1 MKLGNL
7 IIDIDGI
14 ELSDEDIEILRHPY
28 IGGVILFARNFS
40 SVDQIV
46 SLIKNIKSIR
56 SPSLVTYVDQEGGNV
71 QRFKDG
77 LTLLPP
83 LNLLGNKYMND
94 PFETIKLSEELGWL
108 IGYELR
114 HLGIDVNTAPVLDI
128 DYGRSNV
135 MSTRCFSTNPNNV
148 TLLSEAFIVG
158 AKKSGISS
166 ICKHY
171 PGHGYAKTDSHV
183 ELPVDSRD
191 LEDIYKK
198 DLMPYKK
205 AIDLNIEGI
214 MTSHVLYKNIDQ
226 YPPTIS
232 GKWLQILRNDLRYKG
247 LIYSDDLSMLAL
259 NEFGEMKDNV
269 LKSLNSGCNCIF
281 ICNDRDKVT
290 HILDNLILDITEEE
304 SNEIMKLSNNKSPRD
319 NIYKNK
325 KRLEIIENLE
335 RISETKQIEINL

>member
-83 LNLLGNKYMND
+83 LNLLGNKYMSD

>member
-1 MKLGNL
+1 MKLGKL

-14 ELSDEDIEILRHPY
+14 ELSGEDIEILRHPY

-40 SVDQIV
+40 SVEQII

-56 SPSLVTYVDQEGGNV
+56 SPSLITYVDQEGGNV

-77 LTLLPP
+77 FTLLPS
-83 LNLLGNKYMND
+83 LNLLGNKYIND
-94 PFETIKLSEELGWL
+94 PFESIKLSEELGWL
-108 IGYELR
+108 IGYELSYV
-114 HLGIDVNTAPVLDI
+114 GIDVNTAPVLDI

-135 MSTRCFSTNPNNV
+135 MNMRCFSDNPNNV
-148 TLLSEAFIVG
+148 TSLSEAYIIG

-183 ELPVDSRD
+183 ELPLDTRGFEV
-191 LEDIYKK
+191 IYKE
-198 DLMPYKK
+198 DLMPYKR

-214 MTSHVLYKNIDQ
+214 MTSHVLYKNVDQ

-232 GKWLQILRNDLRYKG
+232 EKWLQILRNDLRYKG
-247 LIYSDDLSMLAL
+247 LIYSDDLSMMAL
-259 NEFGEMKDNV
+259 NEFGEMEDNV
-269 LKSLNSGCNCIF
+269 LKSLSSGCNCIF
-281 ICNDRDKVT
+281 ICNDRDKVMQVLDNI
-290 HILDNLILDITEEE
+290 ILDSTEEE
-304 SNEIMKLSNNKSPRD
+304 SNKIMKLSNNIVID

-325 KRLEIIENLE
+325 KRLEIIGNLE
-335 RISETKQIEINL
+335 KISEKKQIEINL

>member
-83 LNLLGNKYMND
+83 LNLLGNKYMSD

-158 AKKSGISS
+158 AKKSGIFS

-325 KRLEIIENLE
+325 KRLKIKENLE
-335 RISETKQIEINL
+335 KISEKKQIEITI

>member
-1 MKLGNL
+1 MKLGKL

-14 ELSDEDIEILRHPY
+14 ELSGEDIEILRHPY

-40 SVDQIV
+40 SVEQII

-56 SPSLVTYVDQEGGNV
+56 SPSLITYVDQEGGNV

-77 LTLLPP
+77 FTLLPS
-83 LNLLGNKYMND
+83 LNLLGNKYIND
-94 PFETIKLSEELGWL
+94 PFESIKLSEELGWL
-108 IGYELR
+108 IGYELSYV
-114 HLGIDVNTAPVLDI
+114 GIDVNTAPVLDI

-135 MSTRCFSTNPNNV
+135 MNMRCFSDNPNNV
-148 TLLSEAFIVG
+148 TSLSEAYIIG

-183 ELPVDSRD
+183 ELPLDTRGFEV
-191 LEDIYKK
+191 IYKK
-198 DLMPYKK
+198 DLMPYKR

-214 MTSHVLYKNIDQ
+214 MTSHVLYKNVDQ

-232 GKWLQILRNDLRYKG
+232 EKWLQILRNDLRYKG
-247 LIYSDDLSMLAL
+247 LIYSDDLSMMAL
-259 NEFGEMKDNV
+259 NEFGEMEDNV
-269 LKSLNSGCNCIF
+269 LKSLSSGCNCIF
-281 ICNDRDKVT
+281 ICNDRVKVMQVLDNI
-290 HILDNLILDITEEE
+290 ILDSTEEE
-304 SNEIMKLSNNKSPRD
+304 SNKIMKLSNNIVID

-325 KRLEIIENLE
+325 KRLEIIGNLE
-335 RISETKQIEINL
+335 KISEKKQIEINL

>member
-1 MKLGNL
+1 MKLGKL

-14 ELSDEDIEILRHPY
+14 ELSGEDIEILRHPY

-40 SVDQIV
+40 SVEQII

-56 SPSLVTYVDQEGGNV
+56 SPSLITYVDQEGGNV

-77 LTLLPP
+77 FTLLPS
-83 LNLLGNKYMND
+83 LNLLGNKYIND
-94 PFETIKLSEELGWL
+94 PFESIKLSEELGWL
-108 IGYELR
+108 IGYELSYV
-114 HLGIDVNTAPVLDI
+114 GIDVNTAPVLDI

-135 MSTRCFSTNPNNV
+135 MNMRCFSDNPNNV
-148 TLLSEAFIVG
+148 TSLSEAYIIG

-183 ELPVDSRD
+183 ELPLDTRGFEV
-191 LEDIYKK
+191 IYKE
-198 DLMPYKK
+198 DLMPYKR

-214 MTSHVLYKNIDQ
+214 MTSHVLYKNVDQ

-232 GKWLQILRNDLRYKG
+232 EKWLQILRNDLRYKG
-247 LIYSDDLSMLAL
+247 LIYSDDLSMMAL
-259 NEFGEMKDNV
+259 NEFGEMEDNV
-269 LKSLNSGCNCIF
+269 LKSLSSGCNCIF
-281 ICNDRDKVT
+281 ICNDRDKVMQLLDNI
-290 HILDNLILDITEEE
+290 ILDSTEEE
-304 SNEIMKLSNNKSPRD
+304 SNKIMKLSNNIVID

-325 KRLEIIENLE
+325 KRLEIIGNLE
-335 RISETKQIEINL
+335 KISEKKQIEINL

>member
-1 MKLGNL
+1 MKLGKL

-14 ELSDEDIEILRHPY
+14 ELSGEDIEILRHPY

-40 SVDQIV
+40 SVEQII

-56 SPSLVTYVDQEGGNV
+56 SPSLITYVDQEGGNV

-77 LTLLPP
+77 FTLLPS
-83 LNLLGNKYMND
+83 LNLLGNKYISD
-94 PFETIKLSEELGWL
+94 PFESIKLSEELGWL
-108 IGYELR
+108 IGYELSYV
-114 HLGIDVNTAPVLDI
+114 GIDVNTAPVLDI

-135 MSTRCFSTNPNNV
+135 MNMRCFSDNPNNV
-148 TLLSEAFIVG
+148 TSLSEAYIIG

-183 ELPVDSRD
+183 ELPLDTRGFEV
-191 LEDIYKK
+191 IYKK
-198 DLMPYKK
+198 DLMPYKR

-214 MTSHVLYKNIDQ
+214 MTSHVLYKNVDQ

-232 GKWLQILRNDLRYKG
+232 EKWLQILRNDLRYKG
-247 LIYSDDLSMLAL
+247 LIYSDDLSMMAL
-259 NEFGEMKDNV
+259 NEFGEMEDNI
-269 LKSLNSGCNCIF
+269 LKSLSSGCNCIF
-281 ICNDRDKVT
+281 ICNDRDKVMQVLDNI
-290 HILDNLILDITEEE
+290 ILDSTEEE
-304 SNEIMKLSNNKSPRD
+304 SNKIMKLSNNIVID

-325 KRLEIIENLE
+325 KRLEIIGNLE
-335 RISETKQIEINL
+335 KISEKKQIEINL

>member
-46 SLIKNIKSIR
+46 SLIKNIKSIS

>member
-290 HILDNLILDITEEE
+290 HILDNLILDITEKE

>member
-14 ELSDEDIEILRHPY
+14 ELSDEDIEILHHPY

-83 LNLLGNKYMND
+83 LNLLGNKYMSD

-269 LKSLNSGCNCIF
+269 LKSLDSGCNCIF

-304 SNEIMKLSNNKSPRD
+304 SNEIMKLSSNKSPRD

>member
-83 LNLLGNKYMND
+83 LNLLGNKYMSD

-290 HILDNLILDITEEE
+290 HILDNLILDITEKE